1 MMGHARVVGTGCL
14 IALVVTAFAVPVG
27 AAAVNKPSNPEAE
40 KRLLEISKTWDSHD
54 PATYDAATRSFES
67 VRTQYPDT
75 LEAELAYVELL
86 RIRWVKGEQEAVLRE
101 YEGWLTTQPSPVA
114 QGDILAYFGDYAA
127 RKGDTARAENLY
139 RQAIGLAGKHIVAGM
154 TAISLAKMC
163 LRIPGREGEALALY
177 EQTTRDF
184 TGTPIEWICRREW
197 ARALG
202 SYYGPTTPE
211 AAQRASEVL
220 ASAATAAPGSFS
232 LAHARYNL
240 AEVLVTLWRPAEALG
255 VLELAAADLDAYRE
269 QEWAPHCLMLLIDMH
284 RSLQQWDAA
293 IASAQRYIKLF
304 PDKDV
309 AWAWF
314 AIGAAKAGKGPV
326 DEALPEFDHAVT
338 CYKPD
343 DAKGG
348 FLLFTIGA
356 TLLGMQ
362 RYDDAHAYLDQIK
375 TNPSPSFRRWREQAE
390 YLDGQVYYQSG
401 DYNKAKWAFEW
412 VISNSSSKS
421 EVDGAQGILAKMEAD
436 RADR

>member
-40 KRLLEISKTWDSHD
+40 KRLLEISKMWDSHD

-101 YEGWLTTQPSPVA
+101 YEGWLATQPSPVA
-114 QGDILAYFGDYAA
+114 QGDILRYFGDYAA
-127 RKGDTARAENLY
+127 RTADTARAENLY

-240 AEVLVTLWRPAEALG
+240 AEVLVTLSRPEEALAACK
-255 VLELAAADLDAYRE
+255 LAMSEADMRQEA
-269 QEWAPHCLMLLIDMH
+269 EWAHHCLK
-284 RSLQQWDAA
+284 LQMALEQGLGLWDDA
-293 IASAQRYIKLF
+293 IASARRYLSLF
-304 PDKDV
+304 SDKEP
-309 AWAWF
+309 AAAWF
-314 AIGAAKAGKGPV
+314 AIGLAKASKGLLS
-326 DEALPEFDHAVT
+326 EATGDFDQALNCYNSADPRWGELAYRIAAELLAMRQFDRVHAYVGGVL
-338 CYKPD
+338 KNPSPALASWR
-343 DAKGG
+343 DA
-348 FLLFTIGA
+348 A
-356 TLLGMQ
+356 
-362 RYDDAHAYLDQIK
+362 AYLD
-375 TNPSPSFRRWREQAE
+375 A
-390 YLDGQVYYQSG
+390 VAYYQAG
-401 DYNKAKWAFEW
+401 DYAAALPALQAVAAK
-412 VISNSSSKS
+412 SSR
-421 EVDGAQGILAKMEAD
+421 QAD
-436 RADR
+436 REAAQALLAALSKGQ

>member
-1 MMGHARVVGTGCL
+1 MKSDARILAVGCL
-14 IALVVTAFAVPVG
+14 TALVVTAFALPVG

-54 PATYDAATRSFES
+54 PATYDGATRSFEL

-101 YEGWLTTQPSPVA
+101 YEGWLATQPSPVA
-114 QGDILAYFGDYAA
+114 QGDILRYFGDYAA
-127 RKGDTARAENLY
+127 RTGDTARAENLY

-220 ASAATAAPGSFS
+220 ASAAMAAPGSFS

-240 AEVLVTLWRPAEALG
+240 AEVLVALQRPAEAL
-255 VLELAAADLDAYRE
+255 LACKLAMSEADMRQE
-269 QEWAPHCLMLLIDMH
+269 GEWAHHCLK
-284 RSLQQWDAA
+284 LQMALEQGLGLWDDA
-293 IASAQRYIKLF
+293 IASSRRYLQLF
-304 PDKDV
+304 SDKEPGR
-309 AWAWF
+309 AW
-314 AIGAAKAGKGPV
+314 
-326 DEALPEFDHAVT
+326 
-338 CYKPD
+338 
-343 DAKGG
+343 
-348 FLLFTIGA
+348 FTIGLVHA
-356 TLLGMQ
+356 KTGDLAQASEEFDKALSCYDSTDPRWGELAYHIAAELLPL
-362 RYDDAHAYLDQIK
+362 REFDRAHAYLGQVLK
-375 TNPSPSFRRWREQAE
+375 NPSPALASWRDAAM
-390 YLDGQVYYQSG
+390 YLDGQAYYQAG
-401 DYNKAKWAFEW
+401 DYAAALPALQAVAAK
-412 VISNSSSKS
+412 SSRQADR
-421 EVDGAQGILAKMEAD
+421 ETAQALLAKLSE
-436 RADR
+436 RR